1 MRRLGRSRASDA
13 LRSRTHAFVVYGRCF
28 GYIQCIQTPLVLT
41 LYTPSLM
48 VAISEL
54 PDSLLRI
61 ARLLSVALLLGCA
74 EDAPPAQPSKSAAP
88 MERVLSDEERGD
100 QLVRAGRYGEA
111 VQAYR
116 RASRELSAT
125 AELYRKLAQAH
136 ALNQELPAAVR
147 VYEQAIDRQADF
159 AKARTELAVLLT
171 RLDRPAD
178 ALEQLERAVRDRPD
192 YAWAHMVLGL
202 MRFRQGDYEAA
213 IAAQRRAIAAVP
225 DYAEAWFNLGEVYL
239 KQNAYA
245 EAEEAFRRAVA
256 SDSTAARFHNGLGR
270 SYYQRRDYA
279 TAALA
284 FERAVQL
291 DSLFARA
298 RFNLG
303 NSRLRMG
310 DKDEGRRQLAL
321 YRALEEQENRISILL
336 NTLMT
341 YPDSATVYH
350 DLAIMYSQRGQWAE
364 AHARYLQAIARDAS
378 FAPSY
383 HNLGNLY
390 MRNGA
395 LDQAERLFQ
404 QALRADSTYVL
415 AHLALGNAQM
425 LQKRFDRAMAS
436 FRSGLRYDPQ
446 NATLRR
452 NLAVAQDIAAQARGE
467 R

>member
-1 MRRLGRSRASDA
+1 M
-13 LRSRTHAFVVYGRCF
+13 HAFVVCVRCF
-28 GYIQCIQTPLVLT
+28 GYIKCIQTPLVLT

-48 VAISEL
+48 VAISKL
-54 PDSLLRI
+54 PDFSLR
-61 ARLLSVALLLGCA
+61 AAWLLLTALLLGCA
-74 EDAPPAQPSKSAAP
+74 QDVPPSEQASRAVPVGRAQ
-88 MERVLSDEERGD
+88 LDEERGD
-100 QLVRAGRYGEA
+100 KLMRAGRYGEA
-111 VQAYR
+111 VQSYG
-116 RASRELSAT
+116 RASGALSAT
-125 AELYRKLAQAH
+125 PELYRKLAEAH

-147 VYEQAIDRQADF
+147 VYEQAIEMQTDF

-171 RLDRPAD
+171 RLDRPAE

-213 IAAQRRAIAAVP
+213 IAAQRRALAAVP

-256 SDSTAARFHNGLGR
+256 SDSTAARFYNGLGR
-270 SYYQRRDYA
+270 SHYQRRDYA
-279 TAALA
+279 EAALA
-284 FERAVQL
+284 FERAVGL

-303 NSRLRMG
+303 NSLLRMG
-310 DKDEGRRQLAL
+310 DKGEGRRQLAL
-321 YRALEEQENRISILL
+321 YKSLEEQENRISILL

-350 DLAIMYSQRGQWAE
+350 DLAIVYGQRGQWSE
-364 AHARYLQAIARDAS
+364 AHARYLQAIARDSS

-395 LDQAERLFQ
+395 LDQAVRLFQ
-404 QALRADSTYVL
+404 RALRADSTYVL

-436 FRSGLRYDPQ
+436 FRSGLRHDPQ
-446 NATLRR
+446 NATLQR
-452 NLAVAQDIAAQARGE
+452 NLAVAEDIAAQARRE
-467 R
+467 Q